1 MDNTGTAVIDTQGLS
16 KQYNDVKVLD
26 TLNLQV
32 PKNSIFG
39 FLGPNGA
46 GKSTTIK
53 LLLGLIRP
61 TGGGATVFGEDITR
75 NSVAIRR
82 RVGYLAQEPHYY
94 EHLTARETLRYTARF
109 FYSGPTKLI
118 EDRVSEMLELVGL
131 EDKADRPIKGFS
143 GGERQRL
150 GIAQAEINYPDLL
163 ILDEPAA
170 SLDPMGRHDVLG
182 VMERLRKYTTIFYST
197 HILDDVQ
204 RVSDT
209 VAILNHGKL
218 IAEAPIGQLLAGGG
232 GGSTIFTIT
241 LKGDLLEAEHMVQS
255 LPWVKTLTP
264 AAKDG
269 ATTWQVSVTDEAAAE
284 AQLLR
289 RVLADQRVTVTDFG
303 RKTYDLEEVF
313 LSLVEG
319 SNKNGH

>member
-1 MDNTGTAVIDTQGLS
+1 
-16 KQYNDVKVLD
+16 
-26 TLNLQV
+26 
-32 PKNSIFG
+32 
-39 FLGPNGA
+39 
-46 GKSTTIK
+46 
-53 LLLGLIRP
+53 
-61 TGGGATVFGEDITR
+61 
-75 NSVAIRR
+75 
-82 RVGYLAQEPHYY
+82 
-94 EHLTARETLRYTARF
+94 
-109 FYSGPTKLI
+109 
-118 EDRVSEMLELVGL
+118 
-131 EDKADRPIKGFS
+131 
-143 GGERQRL
+143 
-150 GIAQAEINYPDLL
+150 
-163 ILDEPAA
+163 
-170 SLDPMGRHDVLG
+170 
-182 VMERLRKYTTIFYST
+182 ERLRKYTTIFYST